1 MNDLVLL
8 ESTIQ
13 LSNNLVNLLGA
24 KTGDRIVI
32 GYASNDGT
40 LIPAISIGDSGNK
53 LSGKNTIV
61 FIKGKENYINTHE
74 YHVILVLRSIG
85 IHLTY
90 CQAKQF
96 LEEAEDRS
104 IDFGTKHP
112 WMFTDEEII
121 EEYNRYFK

>member
-61 FIKGKENYINTHE
+61 FRGKQRNCLAKYGTTFKAVPGSPITLIGDNPEFKVFTSVEKATEYTLSKEIITNENYNIKNFE
-74 YHVILVLRSIG
+74 SYE
-85 IHLTY
+85 
-90 CQAKQF
+90 F
-96 LEEAEDRS
+96 
-104 IDFGTKHP
+104 
-112 WMFTDEEII
+112 
-121 EEYNRYFK
+121 